1 MFKII
6 ISHQVNAKRDQT
18 KISPHNYQDGY
29 NQRQIIPIVAQD
41 LEKLEPSDTAGENVK
56 WWSHL
61 ESNLSGSQN
70 IKQGITPCDPAIPL
84 PGNARTK

>member
-41 LEKLEPSDTAGENVK
+41 LEKLEPSDTAGGMVK
-56 WWSHL
+56 LCNHC
-61 ESNLSGSQN
+61 G
-70 IKQGITPCDPAIPL
+70 KQFTSSL
-84 PGNARTK
+84 